1 MATDIK
7 RINIKNRTYYVF
19 SDMINI
25 KVLMT

>member
-7 RINIKNRTYYVF
+7 RIDIKNRTSYVF